1 MSTWMLIEGGTVI
14 DGTGAPA
21 APGTSV
27 LIKDDRIVALGD
39 AATRDVVPRGET
51 LDVVDATGQTVMP
64 GLIDVH
70 CHVSFGESRH
80 QEEQDL
86 YTSVETRTLRS
97 AANVRRMLRAGV
109 TSISNPGGSYNIGVA
124 IRDAISDGL
133 IEGPRMTTAG
143 RFLSTSNG
151 LGALYPTWIGVPDSS
166 IGVLANTLDEMRTEV
181 RLQVKNGVDFIKVS
195 DSPVGDF
202 QAFLYEELRAI
213 TDLAHQMKR
222 GVTIH
227 ARGSDELRAAVRA
240 EVDWIMHGNY
250 MTDEAVQELAASEIP
265 LAPTLLLQLNV
276 AEWGHLVGVPAVRR
290 ERAKRM
296 LDHSYETMQR
306 AHAAGVKFML
316 GTDAGFAV
324 TPYGEWH
331 ARELQA
337 LVEVCGLSPLEAI
350 QAGTQNG
357 ALAMNKVGELGE
369 ITVGA
374 LADVIVV
381 AGDPLR
387 DIRILQRLDRITH
400 VIKGGRRVVFDDAD
414 FAVRRPFNRAMTQA
428 LDDLTQ
434 DVVFRR
440 LANESPDDGDGVF
453 DDADVRDLGRDLMV
467 RNAAGRQMDEIP

>member
-1 MSTWMLIEGGTVI
+1 MLIEGGTVI

-21 APGTSV
+21 APATAV
-27 LIKDDRIVALGD
+27 LVKDDRI
-39 AATRDVVPRGET
+39 AAVGEAARREAVPRGET
-51 LDVVDATGQTVMP
+51 LAVVDATGQTVMP
-64 GLIDVH
+64 GLVDVH

-109 TSISNPGGSYNIGVA
+109 TSISNPGGSFNIGVA
-124 IRDAISDGL
+124 IRDAINDGL

-213 TDLAHQMKR
+213 TDLAHQLR
-222 GVTIH
+222 RRVTIH

-250 MTDEAVQELAASEIP
+250 MTDEAVQELAASGIP
-265 LAPTLLLQLNV
+265 LAPTLPLQMNV
-276 AEWGHLVGVPAVRR
+276 AEWGHLVDVPLVRQ

-296 LDHSYETMQR
+296 LDHSYETMHR

-324 TPYGEWH
+324 VPYGEWH

-374 LADVIVV
+374 LADLIVV
-381 AGDPLR
+381 AGDPLK
-387 DIRILQRLDRITH
+387 DIRILQRLDLITH
-400 VIKGGRRVVFDDAD
+400 VIKGGRRLVFDDAD

-434 DVVFRR
+434 DLVLGR
-440 LANESPDDGDGVF
+440 LAEDGEENGDGGL
-453 DDADVRDLGRDLMV
+453 DDADRRDLGRDLMM
-467 RNAAGRQMDEIP
+467 RNATGRPMNE

>member
-1 MSTWMLIEGGTVI
+1 MSSWMLIEGGTVI

-21 APGTSV
+21 APVTAV
-27 LIKDDRIVALGD
+27 LVKDDRI
-39 AATRDVVPRGET
+39 AAVGGAARREAVPRGET

-64 GLIDVH
+64 GLVDVH

-109 TSISNPGGSYNIGVA
+109 TSISNPGGSFNIGVA
-124 IRDAISDGL
+124 IRDAINDGL

-213 TDLAHQMKR
+213 TDLAHQLR
-222 GVTIH
+222 RRVTIH

-250 MTDEAVQELAASEIP
+250 MTDEAVQELAASGIP
-265 LAPTLLLQLNV
+265 LAPTLLLQMNV
-276 AEWGHLVGVPAVRR
+276 ADWGHLVDVPLVRQ

-296 LDHSYETMQR
+296 LDHSYETMHR

-324 TPYGEWH
+324 VPYGEWH

-374 LADVIVV
+374 LADLIVV
-381 AGDPLR
+381 AGDPLK
-387 DIRILQRLDRITH
+387 DIRILQRLDLITH
-400 VIKGGRRVVFDDAD
+400 VIKGGRRLVFDDAD

-434 DVVFRR
+434 DLVLGR
-440 LANESPDDGDGVF
+440 LAEDGEENGDGGL
-453 DDADVRDLGRDLMV
+453 DDADRRDLGRDLMM
-467 RNAAGRQMDEIP
+467 RNATGRPMNE

>member
-1 MSTWMLIEGGTVI
+1 MTTWLLIEGGTVI

-21 APGTSV
+21 SPDTPV
-27 LIKDDRIVALGD
+27 LIKDDRIVALGS
-39 AATRDVVPRGET
+39 AATREVVPRGES
-51 LDVVDATGQTVMP
+51 LEVLSVAGQTVMP

-70 CHVSFGESRH
+70 CHVSFGESRA

-97 AANVRRMLRAGV
+97 AWNVKKMLRAGV
-109 TSISNPGGSYNIGVA
+109 TSISNPGGSHNIGVA
-124 IRDAISDGL
+124 IRDAIGDGL
-133 IEGPRMTTAG
+133 IEGPRMTSAG

-166 IGVLANTLDEMRTEV
+166 IGVLTNTLDEMRTEV
-181 RLQVKNGVDFIKVS
+181 RRQVKDGVDFIKVS
-195 DSPVGDF
+195 DSPLGDF

-213 TDLAHQMKR
+213 TELAHQMGR
-222 GVTIH
+222 RVTIH
-227 ARGSDELRAAVRA
+227 ARGSEELRAAVRA
-240 EVDWIMHGNY
+240 EMDWIMHGNF
-250 MTDEAVQELAASEIP
+250 MTDQAVEELAASGIP
-265 LAPTLLLQLNV
+265 LVPTLLLQLNV
-276 AEWGHLVGVPAVRR
+276 SEWGHLVGVSAPRL

-316 GTDAGFAV
+316 GTDTGFAV

-331 ARELQA
+331 GRELQA

-357 ALAMNKVGELGE
+357 ALAVNRVGELGE

-374 LADVIVV
+374 IADVIVI

-387 DIRILQRLDRITH
+387 DIRILQHRERISH
-400 VIKGGRRVVFDDAD
+400 VIKGGRRLVFDDDEMAT
-414 FAVRRPFNRAMTQA
+414 RRPFNRAMTQA
-428 LDDLTQ
+428 LGDLTQ
-434 DVVFRR
+434 DLVFGRDTEPEVVDDDVL
-440 LANESPDDGDGVF
+440 LAGP
-453 DDADVRDLGRDLMV
+453 DADDLARELMV
-467 RNAAGRQMDEIP
+467 RNAAGQHMESP

>member
-1 MSTWMLIEGGTVI
+1 MSSWMLIEGGTVI

-21 APGTSV
+21 APATAV
-27 LIKDDRIVALGD
+27 LVKDDRI
-39 AATRDVVPRGET
+39 AAVGGAARREAVPRGET

-64 GLIDVH
+64 GLVDVH

-109 TSISNPGGSYNIGVA
+109 TSISNPGGSFNIGVA
-124 IRDAISDGL
+124 IRDAINDGL

-213 TDLAHQMKR
+213 TDLAHQLR
-222 GVTIH
+222 RRVTIH

-250 MTDEAVQELAASEIP
+250 MTDEAVQELAASGIP
-265 LAPTLLLQLNV
+265 LAPTLLLQMNV
-276 AEWGHLVGVPAVRR
+276 ADWGHLVDVPLVRQ

-296 LDHSYETMQR
+296 LDHSYETMHR

-324 TPYGEWH
+324 VPYGEWH

-374 LADVIVV
+374 LADLIVV
-381 AGDPLR
+381 AGDPLK
-387 DIRILQRLDRITH
+387 DIRILQRLDLITH
-400 VIKGGRRVVFDDAD
+400 VIKGGRRLVFDDAD

-434 DVVFRR
+434 DLVLGR
-440 LANESPDDGDGVF
+440 LAEDGEENGDGGL
-453 DDADVRDLGRDLMV
+453 DDADRRDLGRDLMM
-467 RNAAGRQMDEIP
+467 RNATGRPMNE

>member
-1 MSTWMLIEGGTVI
+1 VSQWLLIEGGTVI
-14 DGTGAPA
+14 DGTGSPA
-21 APGTSV
+21 APGTAV
-27 LIKDDRIVALGD
+27 MAKDDRIVALGE
-39 AATRDVVPRGET
+39 AATRDMVPRGEP
-51 LDVVDATGQTVMP
+51 LEVIDAHGQTVMP

-97 AANVRRMLRAGV
+97 AANVGRMLRAGV

-124 IRDAISDGL
+124 IRDAINDGL
-133 IEGPRMTTAG
+133 IDGPRMTSAG

-195 DSPVGDF
+195 DSPLGEF

-213 TDLAHQMKR
+213 TELAHQLGR
-222 GVTIH
+222 RVTIH
-227 ARGSDELRAAVRA
+227 ARGSEELRAAVRA

-250 MTDEAVQELAASEIP
+250 MSDQAVEELAASGIP
-265 LAPTLLLQLNV
+265 LAPTLLLQMNI
-276 AEWGHLVGVPAVRR
+276 AEWGHLVGVPAPRL
-290 ERAKRM
+290 ERNKRM
-296 LDHSYETMQR
+296 LEHSYKTLQR
-306 AHAAGVKFML
+306 AHEAGVRFML
-316 GTDAGFAV
+316 GTDTGFAV

-350 QAGTQNG
+350 QAGTQHG
-357 ALAMNKVGELGE
+357 ALAMNRAGELGE

-381 AGDPLR
+381 DGDPLR
-387 DIRILQRLDRITH
+387 DIRVLQHRDRIAH
-400 VIKGGRRVVFDDAD
+400 VIKGGRRVIFDDAA
-414 FAVRRPFNRAMTQA
+414 FAVRRPYNRAMTQA
-428 LDDLTQ
+428 LDDITQ
-434 DVVFRR
+434 DLVFG
-440 LANESPDDGDGVF
+440 AEEEAVAEVDGESTDEA
-453 DDADVRDLGRDLMV
+453 DARDLGRELMG
-467 RNAAGRQMDEIP
+467 RNAAGRPVDA